1 MRRRLLSMNGL
12 DEAEEHKFLDAYD
25 RYADALYRH
34 CTFRVFSKE
43 FARELVQETFMKTWG
58 YLAGGKRIENLRAFL
73 YRTAHNLIIDASRR
87 KREQSLEAMREGGG
101 DEGQPFEP
109 GDAGAQA
116 RDIERRADMHS
127 VFATL
132 KTLPEEFRTML
143 TMRYVD
149 DLEPREIADILG
161 ISANAASVRIH
172 RALETLKKYLEAKP

>member
-1 MRRRLLSMNGL
+1 MNGF
-12 DEAEEHKFLDAYD
+12 DDTGERAFLDAYD

-87 KREQSLEAMREGGG
+87 KREQSLEAMREGHG
-101 DEGQPFEP
+101 DEERPFEP

-116 RDIERRADMHS
+116 HDIERRADIGKI
-127 VFATL
+127 FATL
-132 KTLPEEFRTML
+132 KNLPEEIRTTL
-143 TMRYVD
+143 TLRYVD

-172 RALETLKKYLEAKP
+172 RALETLKKYLETKP